1 MTNHDSP
8 ARPAAPSTMTSNRPR
23 QCHNKLNPAPRSAIA
38 PCCIET
44 QRPTSIVSCGLV
56 IRGVLR
62 GPSADPGVTAV
73 LLEPRIRGVYHLVC
87 HGEILWLGE
96 QSMPDQRSTSV
107 QHLASELD
115 SLFQQVN
122 RYGHRVCLRRW
133 LLYWSSQR
141 RADAFLRR
149 KYVDSPPHQSLLDS
163 RTLPILAC
171 KVSLPP
177 KSSRLNEHAS
187 QYLPICLALLS
198 PGACVGGTQGPKALK
213 CVTC

>member
-1 MTNHDSP
+1 MDHLPIRVSRLSSWSHASEVYTTLSVMGRSFGWVN
-8 ARPAAPSTMTSNRPR
+8 N
-23 QCHNKLNPAPRSAIA
+23 QCP
-38 PCCIET
+38 
-44 QRPTSIVSCGLV
+44 
-56 IRGVLR
+56 
-62 GPSADPGVTAV
+62 
-73 LLEPRIRGVYHLVC
+73 
-87 HGEILWLGE
+87 
-96 QSMPDQRSTSV
+96 TSV

-149 KYVDSPPHQSLLDS
+149 KYVDSPPHQSPLDS

-177 KSSRLNEHAS
+177 KSSRLNEHTS

-213 CVTC
+213 CVKC

>member
-56 IRGVLR
+56 MRGVLR

-96 QSMPDQRSTSV
+96 QSMPDQHSTSV
-107 QHLASELD
+107 QHLASEPD

-122 RYGHRVCLRRW
+122 RYGHRV
-133 LLYWSSQR
+133 SQE
-141 RADAFLRR
+141 
-149 KYVDSPPHQSLLDS
+149 VVV
-163 RTLPILAC
+163 ILV
-171 KVSLPP
+171 VSTKSGRFPQTEVCRLPP
-177 KSSRLNEHAS
+177 P
-187 QYLPICLALLS
+187 PITPGFSHLTNTCL
-198 PGACVGGTQGPKALK
+198 QGFSTP
-213 CVTC
+213 